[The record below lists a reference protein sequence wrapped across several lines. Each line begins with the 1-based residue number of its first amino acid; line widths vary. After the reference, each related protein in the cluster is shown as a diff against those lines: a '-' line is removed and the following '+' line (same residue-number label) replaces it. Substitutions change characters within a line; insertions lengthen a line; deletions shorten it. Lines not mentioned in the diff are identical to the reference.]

1 LFLKL
6 VNKKIRT
13 NSSLIIISIIIVS
26 SIILRLYYFP
36 YNIPVTFDALDYFWY
51 ASDIK
56 NSAGFPKEYGIGNNG
71 WPILLSLIFNFFNF
85 DNFLD
90 YMMVQRHTTVIIS
103 TLTIIPIYFLCRRF
117 FDKTYSLLGALFFS
131 FEPRLI
137 QNSLLGI
144 IEPTYILLSTI
155 CLVFFFH
162 KKRYLIFLSFT
173 ISGIA
178 TIFRSEG
185 IFLFVGLSIAFFLK
199 QWKEEKKFLQYSYAI
214 GLYFLTII
222 PMIFWRIQYYGEDL
236 ITSRFSTESS
246 NIITKYS
253 LESNE
258 IWFASYLIDATYNFV
273 KLFGWS
279 LFPLFFMIF
288 PVGIYL
294 LFKEKNSINKTLLVL
309 IGIFLIPVYLSFSV
323 ANDLRYSFFMF
334 PLVIVVS
341 VFGIKQISK
350 KRKNIFLLIIICSII
365 LSSITY
371 LEIKSVDRIYQ
382 VETFNFAKEVV
393 ERTKGINDYY
403 PQSMY
408 LEPASMSHKWPSLKS
423 SYMSKVD
430 ILDIYDDESIYSF
443 IKSNRNNGLTHIIAD
458 DYEKRVEF
466 LRDVYIYEDRYPY
479 LIKIFDSHKSGYMKY
494 NVKIFSIDY
503 ETFDKIKHS

>member
-1 LFLKL
+1 MFLKL

-162 KKRYLIFLSFT
+162 KKGT
-173 ISGIA
+173 
-178 TIFRSEG
+178 
-185 IFLFVGLSIAFFLK
+185 
-199 QWKEEKKFLQYSYAI
+199 
-214 GLYFLTII
+214 
-222 PMIFWRIQYYGEDL
+222 
-236 ITSRFSTESS
+236 
-246 NIITKYS
+246 
-253 LESNE
+253 
-258 IWFASYLIDATYNFV
+258 
-273 KLFGWS
+273 
-279 LFPLFFMIF
+279 
-288 PVGIYL
+288 
-294 LFKEKNSINKTLLVL
+294 
-309 IGIFLIPVYLSFSV
+309 
-323 ANDLRYSFFMF
+323 
-334 PLVIVVS
+334 
-341 VFGIKQISK
+341 
-350 KRKNIFLLIIICSII
+350 
-365 LSSITY
+365 
-371 LEIKSVDRIYQ
+371 
-382 VETFNFAKEVV
+382 
-393 ERTKGINDYY
+393 
-403 PQSMY
+403 
-408 LEPASMSHKWPSLKS
+408 
-423 SYMSKVD
+423 
-430 ILDIYDDESIYSF
+430 
-443 IKSNRNNGLTHIIAD
+443 
-458 DYEKRVEF
+458 
-466 LRDVYIYEDRYPY
+466 
-479 LIKIFDSHKSGYMKY
+479 
-494 NVKIFSIDY
+494 
-503 ETFDKIKHS
+503 